1 MNLMNRLT
9 RSRDTRLLL
18 LAACL
23 GLLAGVAV
31 YMFRLAIEFFH
42 TIFHEWLAQ
51 DLLAPVIGA
60 GGLIVSLALAGLIV
74 GALMDRFIGH
84 ERHHGVAGIME
95 AVALAGGRLR
105 YRRMPFK
112 ALASAITLG
121 AGASTGPEDPSVQ
134 IGANLGSWV
143 GQRLG
148 LGGDYTRLLVAAG
161 AASAVAAAFKAPFAG
176 VFFALEV
183 VLNSAF
189 ETRSF
194 GVIVLAAVV
203 SSAVTQAVDPAAEI
217 GPLFYTLG
225 SPLEIPLFLPLG
237 VIMALLA
244 ALFMRIV
251 DWQHHVW
258 HEQIH
263 LSHPVSA
270 ALAGVIVAVVG
281 LAFPQILGIG
291 RETINA
297 VLRAEVFYPL
307 ALLIGLGLLKLLM
320 TAISVE
326 GGFVGGIFAPALFTG
341 TLIGSAYGRIMAL
354 FLPASLTSAS
364 QTYGIAGMAA
374 MLAGVVR
381 CPITAILLV
390 FELTNDYRLIL
401 PIMLATVVCV
411 IVVERLEPYGI
422 YVRGLKRKGVHL
434 PQGAEIDLLQMVTV
448 RDVMRTP
455 APTISETASL
465 TDLRDALR
473 HYQVRTL
480 SVVDAAGALIG
491 VVTLS
496 DLQRAYQPESTA
508 TDVASICS
516 RTVITVSADER
527 LQAAVRLLERHNI
540 AGVPVIDPH
549 TRALIGLF
557 NRHSIVRAYNL
568 ALERKTSDA
577 QAAQQ
582 ARLHH
587 LTSLE
592 VYQFR
597 VQADAPLAEHRI
609 VEAALPPETVV
620 VAVERSGHAFTPNG
634 STLISAGDW
643 VTFVAPHG
651 IGDDLQA
658 LTRSGTP
665 SP

>member
-1 MNLMNRLT
+1 MNTFNRLT
-9 RSRDTRLLL
+9 RSRNTRLYV

-23 GLLAGVAV
+23 GLLSGAAV
-31 YMFRLAIEFFH
+31 YLFRLSIELFH
-42 TIFHEWLAQ
+42 SIFTEFLAQ
-51 DLLAPVIGA
+51 EVLSPVIGVVGMVA
-60 GGLIVSLALAGLIV
+60 SLALGGVIV
-74 GALMDRFIGH
+74 GTLMKRFIGH
-84 ERHHGVAGIME
+84 ERHHGVAGVME
-95 AVALAGGRLR
+95 SVALAGGKLR

-112 ALASAITLG
+112 ALASAISLG
-121 AGASTGPEDPSVQ
+121 AGASVGPEDPSVQ
-134 IGANLGSWV
+134 IGANLGSWI
-143 GQRLG
+143 GQRIG
-148 LGGDYTRLLVAAG
+148 LGDDYTRLLVAAG

-194 GVIVLAAVV
+194 GVIVLAAVL

-225 SPLEIPLFLPLG
+225 SPLEIPLYIPLG
-237 VIMALLA
+237 VIMALVA
-244 ALFMRIV
+244 ALFMRVI

-258 HEQIH
+258 HRQMH
-263 LSHPVSA
+263 LSRPVRT
-270 ALAGVIVAVVG
+270 ALAGVIVGVVG
-281 LAFPQILGIG
+281 LAFPQILGAG
-291 RETINA
+291 RETING

-307 ALLIGLGLLKLLM
+307 GLLVGLGLLKILM

-326 GGFVGGIFAPALFTG
+326 GGFVGGIFAPALFIG
-341 TLIGSAYGRIMAL
+341 TLIGTAYGRLMAL
-354 FLPASLTSAS
+354 ILPPSLTSAS

-411 IVVERLEPYGI
+411 IIVERIEPFGI
-422 YVRGLKRKGVHL
+422 YVRGLKRKGIHL
-434 PQGAEIDLLQMVTV
+434 PQGSEIDLLQMVSV
-448 RDVMRTP
+448 RDVMHVP
-455 APTISETASL
+455 APTIATTASL
-465 TDLRDALR
+465 TDLRDVLR
-473 HYQVRTL
+473 QQQVRTL
-480 SVVDAAGALIG
+480 SVVDAAGALVG

-496 DLQRAYQPESTA
+496 DLQRAYQSGSTA

-516 RTVITVSADER
+516 RDVITVTADER

-549 TRALIGLF
+549 TRMMIGLF
-557 NRHSIVRAYNL
+557 NRHSIVHAYNL

-587 LTSLE
+587 LTTLE
-592 VYQFR
+592 VYQFQ
-597 VQADAPLAEHRI
+597 VQVGAPLAEHRI
-609 VEAALPPETVV
+609 VDSAFPPETVV
-620 VAVERSGHAFTPNG
+620 VAVERAGHAFTPNG

-643 VTFVAPHG
+643 VTFVAPRG
-651 IGDDLQA
+651 IGDALQD
-658 LTRSGTP
+658 LTREASL
-665 SP
+665 